1 MELLLKR
8 TTKTD
13 KSTIGELFADG
24 VFQCY
29 TLEDIERE
37 VKIKRQT
44 AIPKGV
50 YKVGV
55 SMSNRF
61 KKEMPILFDVKGFD
75 GVRIHSGNTAEDT
88 EGCILVGQT
97 KSFNMISGSRLA
109 YAELFAKI
117 KAVVDQKKQ
126 VILTIQ

>member
-8 TTKTD
+8 TTRTD
-13 KSTIGELFADG
+13 KSTIGELFVNG
-24 VFQCY
+24 VFECY

-37 VKIKRQT
+37 VKIKGQT

-61 KKEMPILFDVKGFD
+61 KREMPILFDVKGFE
-75 GVRIHSGNTAEDT
+75 GVRIHSGNTAEQT

-109 YAELFAKI
+109 YSELFEKI
-117 KAVVDQKKQ
+117 KEVVSQKKQ